1 MAFFATDHDLDK
13 QFATLSRQLDDL
25 RKALAKRGDAYYEDG
40 REAASDYYSQLADR
54 LHEALPAIRHRGRA
68 HRGRA
73 LERTAR
79 DHPATAA
86 ALGLVVVGLLA
97 GLLISRR

>member
-1 MAFFATDHDLDK
+1 MALFATDHDLDK
-13 QFATLSRQLDDL
+13 QFAALSRQLDDL
-25 RKALAKRGDAYYEDG
+25 RKTLAKRGDAYYEDG

-54 LHEALPAIRHRGRA
+54 LHEALPAIRRKGRA
-68 HRGRA
+68 I
-73 LERTAR
+73 ERTAR

-86 ALGLVVVGLLA
+86 AVGLVVVGLLA

>member
-1 MAFFATDHDLDK
+1 MALFLTLSDVDLDR
-13 QFATLSRQLDDL
+13 QVVALSRQLDDL

-40 REAASDYYSQLADR
+40 RGTASDYYSQLADR
-54 LHEALPAIRHRGRA
+54 LHEALPAIRRKGRA
-68 HRGRA
+68 V
-73 LERTAR
+73 ERTAR

-86 ALGLVVVGLLA
+86 AVGLVVVGLLA

>member
-13 QFATLSRQLDDL
+13 QFAALSRQLDDL

-68 HRGRA
+68 

>member
-1 MAFFATDHDLDK
+1 MALFTTDHDLERR
-13 QFATLSRQLDDL
+13 FAALSRQVDDF
-25 RKALAKRGDAYYEDG
+25 RRALAKRGDAYYEDG
-40 REAASDYYSQLADR
+40 REAASDYYSQLAER
-54 LHEALPAIRHRGRA
+54 LNEALPAIRR
-68 HRGRA
+68 RGRA

-86 ALGLVVVGLLA
+86 AVGLVVVGLLA

>member
-1 MAFFATDHDLDK
+1 MASFSTLSDLDLDK
-13 QFATLSRQLDDL
+13 QVAALSGQLNDL
-25 RKALAKRGDAYYEDG
+25 KKVLARRGDAYYEDG

-54 LHEALPAIRHRGRA
+54 LHEALPAIRR
-68 HRGRA
+68 RGRA

-86 ALGLVVVGLLA
+86 AVGLVVVGLLA

>member
-1 MAFFATDHDLDK
+1 MASFSTLSDIDLEK
-13 QFATLSRQLDDL
+13 QVGALSRQMNDL

-40 REAASDYYSQLADR
+40 RETASDYYSQLAEQ
-54 LHEALPAIRHRGRA
+54 LHEALPAIRR
-68 HRGRA
+68 RGRA

-86 ALGLVVVGLLA
+86 AVGLVVVGLLA
-97 GLLISRR
+97 GLLVSRR

>member
-1 MAFFATDHDLDK
+1 MALFATDHDLDR
-13 QFATLSRQLDDL
+13 QFAALSRQFDDL

-40 REAASDYYSQLADR
+40 REAASDYYSQLAER
-54 LHEALPAIRHRGRA
+54 LHETLPAIRRS
-68 HRGRA
+68 GRA

-86 ALGLVVVGLLA
+86 AVGLVVVGLLA

>member
-1 MAFFATDHDLDK
+1 MASFSTLSDIDLDK
-13 QFATLSRQLDDL
+13 QVAALSRQMNDL

-40 REAASDYYSQLADR
+40 RETASDYYSQLAEQ
-54 LHEALPAIRHRGRA
+54 LHEALPAIKR
-68 HRGRA
+68 RGRA

-86 ALGLVVVGLLA
+86 AVGLVVVGLLA
-97 GLLISRR
+97 GLLVSRR

>member
-1 MAFFATDHDLDK
+1 MASFSTLSDIDLEK
-13 QFATLSRQLDDL
+13 QVAALSRQMNDL

-40 REAASDYYSQLADR
+40 RETASDFYSQLAEQ
-54 LHEALPAIRHRGRA
+54 LHEALPAIKR
-68 HRGRA
+68 RGRA

-86 ALGLVVVGLLA
+86 AVGLVVVGLLA
-97 GLLISRR
+97 GLLVSRR

>member
-1 MAFFATDHDLDK
+1 MATFSNLSDLDLDK
-13 QFATLSRQLDDL
+13 QVAALSRQLNDL
-25 RKALAKRGDAYYEDG
+25 TKVLAKGGDTYYEDG
-40 REAASDYYSQLADR
+40 REAASDYYSRLAEH
-54 LHEALPAIRHRGRA
+54 LNEALPAVRR
-68 HRGRA
+68 RGRA

-86 ALGLVVVGLLA
+86 AVGLVVVGLLA

>member
-1 MAFFATDHDLDK
+1 MALFATDHDLDK
-13 QFATLSRQLDDL
+13 QFAALSHELDDL

-40 REAASDYYSQLADR
+40 REATSDYYSQLADR
-54 LHEALPAIRHRGRA
+54 LHEALPAIRR
-68 HRGRA
+68 RGRA

-79 DHPATAA
+79 NHPATAA
-86 ALGLVVVGLLA
+86 AVGLVLVGLLA

>member
-1 MAFFATDHDLDK
+1 MALFATDHDLDR
-13 QFATLSRQLDDL
+13 QFAALSRQLDDL
-25 RKALAKRGDAYYEDG
+25 RKALARRGDAHYEDG

-54 LHEALPAIRHRGRA
+54 LHEALPAITRRGRA
-68 HRGRA
+68 I
-73 LERTAR
+73 ERTAR

-86 ALGLVVVGLLA
+86 AVGLVVVGLLA

>member
-1 MAFFATDHDLDK
+1 MASFSTLSDLDLDRQVAK
-13 QFATLSRQLDDL
+13 LSRQLNDL
-25 RKALAKRGDAYYEDG
+25 KKVLARRGDAYYEDG
-40 REAASDYYSQLADR
+40 REAASDYYSELADR
-54 LHEALPAIRHRGRA
+54 LHETLPAIRRK
-68 HRGRA
+68 GRA

-86 ALGLVVVGLLA
+86 AVGLVVVGLLA